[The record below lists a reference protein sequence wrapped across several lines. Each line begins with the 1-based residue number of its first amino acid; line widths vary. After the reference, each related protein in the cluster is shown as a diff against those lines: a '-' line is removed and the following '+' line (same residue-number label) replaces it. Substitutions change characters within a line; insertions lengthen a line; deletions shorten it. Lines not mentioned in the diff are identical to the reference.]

1 MGPDRAGG
9 LSAVLVATVERLC
22 RYPVKSMLGED
33 LREAEVSERGIA
45 GDRGWALLDADS
57 GRVVSAKNPRL
68 WAGVL
73 GFTAVTGPGGRV
85 AVLGPDG
92 GAVDEG
98 GLSERL
104 GRKVRLVD
112 VPPPGASVERSVP
125 EEVLARGVRAEVGFT
140 VSELGRGAPSG
151 TFFDFAPL
159 HLLTTA
165 ALAAADAPAAAAGRY
180 RPNLVL
186 RTPDG
191 VSGFVENDW
200 VEGELAV
207 GPELRLHVV
216 AATPRC
222 AVPTL
227 AHGPGLPRSAAAL
240 RVPAE
245 RNRVVPLP
253 GMSALPCLGVYARV
267 LRPGRVRVGDRV
279 GPVA

>member
-1 MGPDRAGG
+1 M
-9 LSAVLVATVERLC
+9 LVATVERLC

-33 LREAEVSERGIA
+33 LREAEVSERGIT
-45 GDRGWALLDADS
+45 GDRGWALLDAGT
-57 GRVVSAKNPRL
+57 GRVVSAKHPRL
-68 WAGVL
+68 WAGML
-73 GFTAVTGPGGRV
+73 GFTAVTGPVTGPGARP

-92 GAVDEG
+92 GLVGEG

-186 RTPDG
+186 RTPGG
-191 VSGFVENDW
+191 VSGFVENGW

-207 GPELRLHVV
+207 GPELRLHVL

-240 RVPAE
+240 RVLAE

-253 GMSALPCLGVYARV
+253 GMAALPCLGVYARV

-279 GPVA
+279 GPVS

>member
-1 MGPDRAGG
+1 M
-9 LSAVLVATVERLC
+9 LVATVERLC
-22 RYPVKSMLGED
+22 RYPVKSMLGEE
-33 LREAEVSERGIA
+33 LHEAEVSERGIA

-85 AVLGPDG
+85 VVLGPDG
-92 GAVDEG
+92 EAVDEG

-186 RTPDG
+186 RTPGG
-191 VSGFVENDW
+191 VSGFVENGW

-207 GPELRLHVV
+207 GPELRLRVL

-240 RVPAE
+240 RVLAE

-253 GMSALPCLGVYARV
+253 GMSALPCLGVYAKV

-279 GPVA
+279 GPVS